1 MRPLSSRHAFSL
13 PAHGALLNDEL
24 RGLFAE
30 REFLRLWVGRVLAGA
45 ATQMMM
51 VAIAWQMY
59 NLTGSAWDLG
69 LVGLLQFLPV
79 LLFTLPAGHIA
90 DRHHRGRII
99 AATQAVQ
106 LVAAVLLLHGTM
118 TQSLSREILFGISI
132 LLGTARTFQMPA
144 QQSIVPSLVPPRM
157 LARAMAMSSAG
168 NQVAVIGGPAA
179 AGLLFMGTGAAVYAG
194 SLVLLVVALLN
205 MLRLHDRRIASREP
219 ATLRSILAGA
229 HFIWTRKPLLGAVSL
244 DLMAVLF
251 GGATALLPIYAKDI
265 LHVGPQ
271 GLGALRAAPAV
282 GALVASVLLTRFP
295 IRTRVGR
302 WLLLAVAFY
311 GVCMLAFGVSRN
323 FLLSLAVLA
332 MSGSAD
338 MVSVVV
344 RQTLVQLDTPD
355 EMRGRVGA
363 VNSMF
368 IGASNQLGEFESG
381 ATAAWFGPVGSV
393 VVGGLATLLV
403 VGSWWKIFPGLATR
417 HSFEEAAAP
426 VLTSA
431 SPAGP
436 A

>member
-1 MRPLSSRHAFSL
+1 
-13 PAHGALLNDEL
+13 LNDDL

-30 REFLRLWVGRVLAGA
+30 REFLRLWVGRILAGA

-59 NLTGSAWDLG
+59 DLTGSAWDLG

-79 LLFTLPAGHIA
+79 LLFTLPAGHVA
-90 DRHHRGRII
+90 DRYHRGHII
-99 AATQAVQ
+99 AATQVLQ
-106 LVAAVLLLHGTM
+106 LIAAVILLHGTM
-118 TQSLSREILFGISI
+118 TASLSRELLFGISI
-132 LLGTARTFQMPA
+132 LLGSARTFQMPA
-144 QQSIVPSLVPPRM
+144 QQSLVPSLVPPGM

-179 AGLLFMGTGAAVYAG
+179 AGLLFMGTGTAVYAAA
-194 SLVLLVVALLN
+194 LVLLVVALVN
-205 MLRLHDRRIASREP
+205 MLRLHDRRIARREP
-219 ATLRSILAGA
+219 ATLRSMLAGA
-229 HFIWTRKPLLGAVSL
+229 HFIWIRKPLLGAVSL

-265 LHVGPQ
+265 LHVGPE

-282 GALVASVLLTRFP
+282 GALTASVLLARFP

-302 WLLLAVAFY
+302 WLLLAVACY
-311 GVCMLAFGVSRN
+311 GVCMLAFGLSRN

-393 VVGGLATLLV
+393 VAGGLATLLV
-403 VGSWWKIFPGLATR
+403 VVSWWKMFPGLAAR
-417 HSFEEAAAP
+417 HSFDDPVAPAAAS
-426 VLTSA
+426 TSR
-431 SPAGP
+431 AGP